1 MLLMSRTH
9 RSLIT
14 AVLVIMMPGLANAAT
29 WAQYWQNLDHAA
41 YVQVGNGPVLVY
53 DFFDPNCAY
62 CLTPYKMEQ
71 SYIQSGK
78 LTVRYIPVGFLTG
91 SSFGKAAAILQARNP
106 QWALAV
112 DMRGI
117 AESGKGG
124 IAPLMPTSA
133 TRYGLQRNQA
143 LLEQSGVDIVPDLV
157 FRLPDGH
164 VGMIKGVFPGYAME
178 SIAAGRMP

>member
-1 MLLMSRTH
+1 MRW
-9 RSLIT
+9 RKALIASIT
-14 AVLVIMMPGLANAAT
+14 LGVVPIAAFGSSWT
-29 WAQYWQNLDHAA
+29 QYWRTLDHAA
-41 YVQVGNGPVLVY
+41 YVQVGHGPVLVY

-117 AESGKGG
+117 AESGTGG
-124 IAPLMPTSA
+124 IAPAMPTPA
-133 TRYGLQRNQA
+133 ARHGLQFNQA
-143 LLEQSGVDIVPDLV
+143 LLERAGVDIVPDLV

>member
-1 MLLMSRTH
+1 MSRRH
-9 RSLIT
+9 SSLVT
-14 AVLVIMMPGLANAAT
+14 AVLVVMMPVLTNAAT
-29 WAQYWQNLDHAA
+29 WAQYWRSLAHAS
-41 YVQVGNGPVLVY
+41 YVQIGHGPVLVY

-62 CLTPYKMEQ
+62 CLTSYKMEQ

-91 SSFGKAAAILQARNP
+91 SSFGKAAAIIQARNP
-106 QWALAV
+106 RRALAM

-117 AESGKGG
+117 EESGTGG
-124 IAPLMPTSA
+124 IVPAMPTTA
-133 TRYGLQRNQA
+133 MRYGLQHNQA
-143 LLEQSGVDIVPDLV
+143 LLEQAGVDIVPDLV